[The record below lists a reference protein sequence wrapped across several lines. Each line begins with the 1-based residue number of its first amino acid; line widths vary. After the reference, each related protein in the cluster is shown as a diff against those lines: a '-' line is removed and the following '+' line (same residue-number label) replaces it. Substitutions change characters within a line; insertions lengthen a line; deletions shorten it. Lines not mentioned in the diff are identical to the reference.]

1 MQNCR
6 EYLIIDM
13 LKSVL
18 KYGAL
23 GALFLAM
30 PFHSC
35 STHKDMGQN
44 QVSEGHFR
52 LYTYPERP
60 SEYLLKSRDERY
72 QDIVFAAI
80 NDLEGKV
87 APSKYIVVDP
97 AQNEKFNM
105 EIGGI
110 SAYKAYIQ
118 ILRDKFGD
126 KAQVISSGSVFSP
139 KTSVEETLFY
149 LNYLGL
155 DASGL
160 SKSDFFL
167 PFENNFLQVL
177 DDKLKTANFPVLLSN
192 AYNLSLA
199 DRFEFKKIQESLIV
213 PTDKVNVGYISLIAP
228 TMAQSFDSKKLNKV
242 YFEGLAPKI
251 INLSNS
257 LRKKGAEVI
266 ALMIS
271 HGLDCTS
278 QQSETQRIDR
288 HKVNFMPSD
297 EKVCDLFKNE
307 LVQTLQKL
315 PPNMVDIVFTNGI
328 DSKVANVIAGHPVL
342 QSFKGAEHMSW
353 AKLVY
358 DTKLR
363 RVVKNRTQIMQPIQM
378 CHTFFKE
385 TEDCYTKEVLRNI
398 EIIPAQFLGEEVK
411 IQPLPI
417 RK

>member
-167 PFENNFLQVL
+167 
-177 DDKLKTANFPVLLSN
+177 
-192 AYNLSLA
+192 
-199 DRFEFKKIQESLIV
+199 
-213 PTDKVNVGYISLIAP
+213 
-228 TMAQSFDSKKLNKV
+228 
-242 YFEGLAPKI
+242 
-251 INLSNS
+251 
-257 LRKKGAEVI
+257 
-266 ALMIS
+266 
-271 HGLDCTS
+271 
-278 QQSETQRIDR
+278 
-288 HKVNFMPSD
+288 
-297 EKVCDLFKNE
+297 
-307 LVQTLQKL
+307 
-315 PPNMVDIVFTNGI
+315 
-328 DSKVANVIAGHPVL
+328 
-342 QSFKGAEHMSW
+342 
-353 AKLVY
+353 
-358 DTKLR
+358 
-363 RVVKNRTQIMQPIQM
+363 
-378 CHTFFKE
+378 
-385 TEDCYTKEVLRNI
+385 
-398 EIIPAQFLGEEVK
+398 IP
-411 IQPLPI
+411 
-417 RK
+417 

>member
-1 MQNCR
+1 
-6 EYLIIDM
+6 
-13 LKSVL
+13 
-18 KYGAL
+18 
-23 GALFLAM
+23 
-30 PFHSC
+30 
-35 STHKDMGQN
+35 
-44 QVSEGHFR
+44 
-52 LYTYPERP
+52 
-60 SEYLLKSRDERY
+60 
-72 QDIVFAAI
+72 
-80 NDLEGKV
+80 
-87 APSKYIVVDP
+87 
-97 AQNEKFNM
+97 
-105 EIGGI
+105 
-110 SAYKAYIQ
+110 
-118 ILRDKFGD
+118 
-126 KAQVISSGSVFSP
+126 
-139 KTSVEETLFY
+139 
-149 LNYLGL
+149 
-155 DASGL
+155 
-160 SKSDFFL
+160 
-167 PFENNFLQVL
+167 
-177 DDKLKTANFPVLLSN
+177 
-192 AYNLSLA
+192 
-199 DRFEFKKIQESLIV
+199 
-213 PTDKVNVGYISLIAP
+213 
-228 TMAQSFDSKKLNKV
+228 MAQSFDSKKLNKV

-271 HGLDCTS
+271 HGLYCTS

-385 TEDCYTKEVLRNI
+385 TEDCYIKEVLRNI